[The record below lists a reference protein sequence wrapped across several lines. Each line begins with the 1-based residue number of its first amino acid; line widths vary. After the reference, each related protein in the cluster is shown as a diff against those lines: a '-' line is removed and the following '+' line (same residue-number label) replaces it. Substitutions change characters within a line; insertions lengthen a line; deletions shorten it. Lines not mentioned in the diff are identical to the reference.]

1 MTTYDNHLE
10 SLPDDIT
17 KHIMLMVK
25 SVPDKDE
32 FMEHVMKEVREVQ
45 HEGYMLD
52 EDQLDDEI
60 SFDEFKGSG
69 LVSNIINKIVDA
81 WTDKDLYLIFN
92 YHFRDLV
99 EAKRF
104 IEKDQYEMEYWCGDD
119 YTFGLTDINVKRK
132 AIRLLV
138 FNTFIERYK
147 IAFDK
152 ENLTRE
158 WVRDDDDG
166 EPVYEYSCYT
176 IFTNR

>member
-60 SFDEFKGSG
+60 SFDEFKDSG
-69 LVSNIINKIVDA
+69 
-81 WTDKDLYLIFN
+81 
-92 YHFRDLV
+92 
-99 EAKRF
+99 
-104 IEKDQYEMEYWCGDD
+104 
-119 YTFGLTDINVKRK
+119 
-132 AIRLLV
+132 
-138 FNTFIERYK
+138 
-147 IAFDK
+147 
-152 ENLTRE
+152 
-158 WVRDDDDG
+158 
-166 EPVYEYSCYT
+166 
-176 IFTNR
+176 